1 MNSSL
6 IGHDI
11 GSTPTAVA
19 NMTTMMDKYGESKK
33 ALIIVPIDGAFLVGI
48 IYQPATVWFIS
59 KFVENPNPLVP

>member
-1 MNSSL
+1 MLLNSSL

-33 ALIIVPIDGAFLVGI
+33 ALIIVPIVGAFLIDVF
-48 IYQPATVWFIS
+48 YQP
-59 KFVENPNPLVP
+59 FVIYMINKLL